1 MEIGLQGRGCRAD
14 LRIDRVLRAFGDA
27 QSASRRCGSMFDC
40 SYRGREMTTRNEV
53 PPVIVGSDDKGA
65 RGHRLDSETGIAGHA
80 TFYAVSKVRLDGSE
94 RVSAVVWSQID
105 PQCSQ
110 RATDEAVAS
119 VQDVVEALHNGDT
132 VFAWFAADNGR
143 RPEQRFVAIEHDDG
157 QETIALEC
165 ITGAGHQVGDMERID
180 D

>member
-1 MEIGLQGRGCRAD
+1 
-14 LRIDRVLRAFGDA
+14 
-27 QSASRRCGSMFDC
+27 
-40 SYRGREMTTRNEV
+40 MTTRNEV
-53 PPVIVGSDDKGA
+53 RSVIVGSDDKDA
-65 RGHRLDSETGIAGHA
+65 RGHRLDSEKGIDDLT
-80 TFYAVSKVRLDGSE
+80 TFYAVSKVRLDGRE
-94 RVSAVVWSQID
+94 RVSCVVWGQID
-105 PQCSQ
+105 PQSSQ
-110 RATDEAVAS
+110 RATDEAAAS

-157 QETIALEC
+157 QETIALER